1 MSNLSWLHYLSYI
14 SFLVFTFGILTKVIK
29 YIRMPIHLRWELYP
43 IPHEKKDGSYFE
55 EIDWWKKPRRKH
67 YLNQIVFMAQEIL
80 FIRALYRHNR
90 KMWYASFP
98 FHFGLYLVIA
108 WLALLVGGALLKI
121 FGVVGGVAEALQS
134 VAVVVGVTGMIL
146 GTIGCVGLLIMRA
159 TTSDLKGY
167 TAPTDYFNILFI
179 LAVLASGIIAWG
191 SADPHFSVVQEY
203 IRGLIT
209 FSAAV
214 TPSKTIAWYITLFS
228 LFLIYLPFTHMTH
241 FFMKY
246 FMWDKV
252 RFEDEPNLRGSII
265 ESKIAKV
272 LNYTQNW
279 SAPHIQAGTKWSET
293 ASKGVK

>member
-1 MSNLSWLHYLSYI
+1 MTWLPYLSYI
-14 SFLVFTFGILTKVIK
+14 SLLVLVGGIVAKVIK

-55 EIDWWKKPRRKH
+55 EIDWWKKPRKKH
-67 YLNQIVFMAQEIL
+67 HLNQIIFMTQEIL
-80 FIRALYRHNR
+80 FIRALYHHNR

-108 WLALLVGGALLKI
+108 WLALLVVGALLKI
-121 FGVVGGVAEALQS
+121 FGVASGLAETLQS
-134 VAVVVGVTGMIL
+134 VAVVVGVAGMIL

-179 LAVLASGIIAWG
+179 LAVLGSGIIAWI
-191 SADPHFSVVQEY
+191 SADPHFLVVQEY

-209 FSAAV
+209 FSAAA
-214 TPSKTIAWYITLFS
+214 TPSKTIAWHITLFS

-252 RFEDEPNLRGSII
+252 RFEDEPNFRGSRI
-265 ESKIAKV
+265 EGKIAKA

-279 SAPHIQAGTKWSET
+279 SAPHIQTGKKWSET
-293 ASKGVK
+293 ASKGVE